1 VHAVAVEVSAGAV
14 VVLGGAWVGSFWAP
28 TSMGFPE
35 FGRTTITQS
44 DRVAVHGVR
53 GFTGTVAAL
62 DAGLKASAP

>member
-1 VHAVAVEVSAGAV
+1 
-14 VVLGGAWVGSFWAP
+14 
-28 TSMGFPE
+28 MGFPE